1 MEKLSVK
8 NVEEQVAAFDKMK
21 FIDEDGK
28 EKISGRDL
36 SKALG
41 YTDFRNFKKAVS
53 RANDQIEK
61 SGKDKDSM
69 IVEVTTHR
77 EVNHS
82 GASKGKE
89 SREVIDY
96 HLTRRQ
102 AINVANNADTSKP
115 EVAMVQEWLYDNS
128 EVGERAKN
136 IYNKLKDKEYIDER
150 NGLKQINRELNATL
164 LQHDVKEE
172 ELGIVAD
179 AGDKGMFDMSTKD
192 LKKENNI
199 PDNRPVADFLGSEM
213 TTAKKFAQQLTN
225 QDIKNNNKNGV
236 NECADAAYSNNRV
249 VRDLI
254 TEHYKETP
262 ENLITGEDVKKVEQR
277 YKNLTKKQL
286 KAIEQEF

>member
-1 MEKLSVK
+1 
-8 NVEEQVAAFDKMK
+8 
-21 FIDEDGK
+21 
-28 EKISGRDL
+28 
-36 SKALG
+36 
-41 YTDFRNFKKAVS
+41 
-53 RANDQIEK
+53 
-61 SGKDKDSM
+61 M